1 MTPLNNNFDLSPEQ
15 TQRLLNIAGQQLGA
29 DPGQLRQQLENGGLA
44 ELMGRMNPQQAAQ
57 MNQLL
62 QNPEAL
68 RQTLSSPA
76 VRMMLG
82 KLLGGR

>member
-1 MTPLNNNFDLSPEQ
+1 MNNNFDLSPEQ

-44 ELMGRMNPQQAAQ
+44 ELMGRMSPQQAAQ

-68 RQTLSSPA
+68 RQTLASPA

-82 KLLGGR
+82 RLLGGR

>member
-1 MTPLNNNFDLSPEQ
+1 MNNNFDLSPEQ

>member
-1 MTPLNNNFDLSPEQ
+1 MNNNFDLSPEQ

-29 DPGQLRQQLENGGLA
+29 APGQLRQQLENGGLA